1 MLFRL
6 VSHSH
11 QRREGHWRDKPLFL
25 RRISSRKGRHF
36 IPAETLSSSGALLRS
51 HSLSSVVAKSP
62 HTIEWRVM
70 GGENF
75 RDASFRESMRA
86 EESLE
91 MESRRSDLTKDVKEI
106 EEQ

>member
-1 MLFRL
+1 
-6 VSHSH
+6 
-11 QRREGHWRDKPLFL
+11 
-25 RRISSRKGRHF
+25 
-36 IPAETLSSSGALLRS
+36 
-51 HSLSSVVAKSP
+51 
-62 HTIEWRVM
+62 M